1 MSSFLDLDLTNVE
14 ADKGAGGGS
23 VMLAEGEHTVAVT
36 EAEVRKNKNNGG
48 QHLWCKFADEDGK
61 YATEMYN
68 IDNPSA
74 RATEIGK
81 SQLKAMLEASNHP
94 DPNKPSGVEK
104 IKGIKLKVKIKM
116 GKENDQGTSYPEV
129 KGYVAK
135 AETLDDEIPF

>member
-14 ADKGAGGGS
+14 ADTGGGT
-23 VMLAEGEHTVAVT
+23 VMLTEGEHNVSVT

-81 SQLKAMLEASNHP
+81 AQLKAMLEASNHP

-116 GKENDQGTSYPEV
+116 GKENEQGTSYPEV
-129 KGYVAK
+129 KGYIPK
-135 AETLDDEIPF
+135 PAELDDEIPF